1 MKEMTVTPQGGTAEG
16 DSAVRL
22 DHVDGV
28 IHCAGDALPLRLTAL
43 TAAASAPSR
52 AYTGP
57 CARHASQC
65 AWPRGHRVAPGA
77 CASLD
82 TPTAHAT
89 FSRPF
94 ATTDGGPSST
104 RSL

>member
-43 TAAASAPSR
+43 TAAASAP
-52 AYTGP
+52 
-57 CARHASQC
+57 
-65 AWPRGHRVAPGA
+65 
-77 CASLD
+77 
-82 TPTAHAT
+82 
-89 FSRPF
+89 
-94 ATTDGGPSST
+94 
-104 RSL
+104 